1 MFEEANW
8 DNAPQLTEGAL
19 TLDLDAKK
27 CDLNYWLQAVAQGTW
42 LGLENGHSKGAL
54 TPEYMKEEGPLRDA
68 MIEELAYRSK
78 AEELA
83 ARALCYLIIHAP
95 CRETME
101 FYMTQA
107 LDETRHSSVFRGH
120 LLELGIAEDKIEAV
134 TEKYAGDQIK
144 SVLKPLEEW
153 VLEIVRDQ
161 KDFIGGV
168 VLFTI
173 LIEGVLAPA
182 AEISER
188 KWRLID
194 PAAAEIEKGANIDEI
209 RHLTVG
215 ASIVKKHLEKNP
227 ESRNH
232 IIKLIKMGVDKWG
245 DLPTDEIVLRRERL
259 FQQGL
264 SQVSDQLAGYEIK
277 PGLKLSDSTP
287 EQRLDIASSLTKE
300 LQIGRLEYMGLTEAY
315 EWLL

>member
-1 MFEEANW
+1 MFEEASW

-19 TLDLDAKK
+19 ALDLDAKK
-27 CDLNYWLQAVAQGTW
+27 CNLNYWINAVAQGTW
-42 LGLENGHSKGAL
+42 LGLENGHSKDAV
-54 TPEYMKEEGPLRDA
+54 TPEYMKKEGPLRNA
-68 MIEELAYRSK
+68 MIEEMAYRSE

-83 ARALCYLIIHAP
+83 ARALCYLVIHAP
-95 CRETME
+95 CRDTME

-107 LDETRHSSVFRGH
+107 LDEARHSSVFRGH
-120 LLELGIAEDKIEAV
+120 LLELGIEEKKLKTVIEQ
-134 TEKYAGDQIK
+134 YARDQIK

-161 KDFIGGV
+161 KDFLGGV

-215 ASIVKKHLEKNP
+215 ASIVKNHLEKNP
-227 ESRNH
+227 ESKDH
-232 IIKLIKMGVDKWG
+232 VMKLIKMGVDKW
-245 DLPTDEIVLRRERL
+245 
-259 FQQGL
+259 
-264 SQVSDQLAGYEIK
+264 S
-277 PGLKLSDSTP
+277 STY
-287 EQRLDIASSLTKE
+287 QRPF
-300 LQIGRLEYMGLTEAY
+300 
-315 EWLL
+315 

>member
-1 MFEEANW
+1 MFEEASW
-8 DNAPQLTEGAL
+8 HSAPQLTQGAL

-27 CDLNYWLQAVAQGTW
+27 CNLNYWIQAVAQGTW

-54 TPEYMKEEGPLRDA
+54 TPEYMKDDGPLRDA
-68 MIEELAYRSK
+68 MIEELAYRSE

-95 CRETME
+95 CKDTME

-107 LDETRHSSVFRGH
+107 LDEARHSSVFRGH
-120 LLELGIAEDKIEAV
+120 LFELGV
-134 TEKYAGDQIK
+134 TEETIDSVIQQYAGEQIK
-144 SVLKPLEEW
+144 SVLKPLEAW

-168 VLFTI
+168 ILFTI

-215 ASIVKKHLEKNP
+215 ASIVKRHLEKHP
-227 ESRNH
+227 ESKDH
-232 IIKLIKMGVDKWG
+232 IMALIKMGVEKWSS
-245 DLPTDEIVLRRERL
+245 LPTDDIVLRRERL

-264 SQVSDQLAGYEIK
+264 HRFVDILSDYEIT
-277 PGLKLSDSTP
+277 PGLRLIDSTP
-287 EQRLDIASSLTKE
+287 EQRLDIANALTRE
-300 LQIGRLEYMGLTEAY
+300 LQVGRLEYMGLTDAY

>member
-1 MFEEANW
+1 MFEETSW
-8 DNAPQLTEGAL
+8 HSAPQLTEGAL

-27 CDLNYWLQAVAQGTW
+27 CNLNYWIQAVAQGTW

-54 TPEYMKEEGPLRDA
+54 TPKYMKKDGPLRDA
-68 MIEELAYRSK
+68 MIEELAYRSE

-83 ARALCYLIIHAP
+83 ARALCYLVIHAP
-95 CRETME
+95 CRDTME

-107 LDETRHSSVFRGH
+107 LDEARHSSVFRGH
-120 LLELGIAEDKIEAV
+120 LLELGV
-134 TEKYAGDQIK
+134 TEETIDSVIQQYASDQIA
-144 SVLKPLEEW
+144 SVLKPLEAW

-168 VLFTI
+168 ILFTI

-215 ASIVKKHLEKNP
+215 ASIVKDHLEKHP
-227 ESRNH
+227 ESKEH
-232 IIKLIKMGVDKWG
+232 IMALIKMSVEKWSS
-245 DLPTDEIVLRRERL
+245 LPTDEIVLRRERL
-259 FQQGL
+259 FQQDLHHFADTL
-264 SQVSDQLAGYEIK
+264 SDYEITS
-277 PGLKLSDSTP
+277 GLRLIDSTP
-287 EQRLDIASSLTKE
+287 EQRLDIANALTRE
-300 LQIGRLEYMGLTEAY
+300 LQVGRLEYMGLTDAY

>member
-1 MFEEANW
+1 MFEEASWNS
-8 DNAPQLTEGAL
+8 APQLTEGAL
-19 TLDLDAKK
+19 TLDLDAKR
-27 CDLNYWLQAVAQGTW
+27 CNLNYWIQGVAQGTW
-42 LGLENGHSKGAL
+42 LGLENGHSKGTL
-54 TPEYMKEEGPLRDA
+54 TPEYMRRDGPLRDA
-68 MIEELAYRSK
+68 MIEELAYRSE

-83 ARALCYLIIHAP
+83 ARALCYLVIHAP
-95 CRETME
+95 CRDTME

-107 LDETRHSSVFRGH
+107 LDEARHSSVFRGH
-120 LLELGIAEDKIEAV
+120 LFELGV
-134 TEKYAGDQIK
+134 TEETVDSVIQQYAGDQIT
-144 SVLKPLEEW
+144 SVLKPLESW
-153 VLEIVRDQ
+153 VLEMVRDQ

-168 VLFTI
+168 IIFTI

-215 ASIVKKHLEKNP
+215 ASIVKHHLEKHP
-227 ESRNH
+227 ESKDH
-232 IIKLIKMGVDKWG
+232 IMALIKLGVEKWSS
-245 DLPTDEIVLRRERL
+245 LPTDKIVLQRERL
-259 FQQGL
+259 FQQDLHHFKDVL
-264 SQVSDQLAGYEIK
+264 SDYEIA
-277 PGLKLSDSTP
+277 PGLLLIDSTP
-287 EQRLDIASSLTKE
+287 EQRLDIANALTRE